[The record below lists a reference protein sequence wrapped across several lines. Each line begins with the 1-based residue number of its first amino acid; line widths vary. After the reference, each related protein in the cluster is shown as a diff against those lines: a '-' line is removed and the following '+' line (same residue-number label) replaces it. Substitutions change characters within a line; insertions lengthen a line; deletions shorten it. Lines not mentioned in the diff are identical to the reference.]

1 MNEVSMLVGLLVAVA
16 IIWVYMKNS
25 EKLNKL
31 RIDPL
36 EAKRRLVKDKGIIL
50 LDVRTEEE
58 HLENHIPGST
68 LIPLKVLRQ
77 EAANTLPDKQATIF
91 FYCKTGNRSRA
102 AVRMLLK
109 QGYTNVYDMGGIQGW
124 PYKTISGKK

>member
-1 MNEVSMLVGLLVAVA
+1 MNEVLMLVGLLVGVA
-16 IIWVYMKNS
+16 IIWVFIKNS

-58 HLENHIPGST
+58 HIENHIPGSI

-77 EAANTLPDKQATIF
+77 EAAKTLPDKQATII
-91 FYCKTGNRSRA
+91 FYCKSGNRSRA